1 MANEKQVLG
10 VLCSGRGTDLQSIID
25 ALEVQA
31 HNRRQAATQIAAS
44 VLVSAAAMRREIDK
58 DAAADV
64 PRKAALLRDFKAS
77 LTAQVERAV
86 QDMLA
91 VYGFR
96 PGDADMALAPWT
108 AGRWEADLFNPQTL
122 VDAGQKLGTG
132 AAVGAAVGLVAD
144 VALAGLSLGAA
155 TALGAAVGGLASQGW
170 SQVPRKLANRLRGTE
185 ELTLEDGVLLLLAG
199 SLLRLCIAL
208 EQRGHAALEMLHVSA
223 DAPDPADPSMDS
235 GALPAMARL
244 VASLAPARSYPDW
257 ELAPRARASLD
268 TDSRRNRLV
277 HSVAEQLRAAL

>member
-1 MANEKQVLG
+1 MLLSAR
-10 VLCSGRGTDLQSIID
+10 RGQLQAIID
-25 ALEVQA
+25 ALELQA
-31 HNRRQAATQIAAS
+31 HNRRHAATQIAAN
-44 VLVSAAAMRREIDK
+44 VLVSAAAMRREIEK
-58 DAAADV
+58 DAAADA

-86 QDMLA
+86 QDMVA

-170 SQVPRKLANRLRGTE
+170 SQVPRKLANRMRGTE

-199 SLLRLCIAL
+199 SLLRLCAAL
-208 EQRGHAALEMLHVSA
+208 EQRGHAALETLHVGAQAAGSPA
-223 DAPDPADPSMDS
+223 LDAITE
-235 GALPAMARL
+235 L
-244 VASLAPARSYPDW
+244 VANLSPARSYPHW
-257 ELAPRARASLD
+257 ELSAKAKPDADPRRS
-268 TDSRRNRLV
+268 RLV
-277 HSVAEQLRAAL
+277 ERVAQQLRLALAANGTALTGQPHG